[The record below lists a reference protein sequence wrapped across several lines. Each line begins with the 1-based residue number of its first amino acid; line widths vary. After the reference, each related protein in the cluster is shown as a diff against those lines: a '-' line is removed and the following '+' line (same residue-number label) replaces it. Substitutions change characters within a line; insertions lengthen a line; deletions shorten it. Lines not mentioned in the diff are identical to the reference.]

1 MSRLQSDTD
10 VQVPSTDTTL
20 PDSRPR
26 TTFDLAVAK
35 LRTALQERSG
45 YVIVTAEDAAAAE
58 ALFATVEPRL
68 TTFRTVRASGPALD
82 PEAVVRDL
90 WQDGEAPFPPR
101 LAMRALLDEAR
112 AVAKPI
118 VVAITEADA
127 IDPTK
132 LERVRLTLEGSPD
145 AGEIVRIAL
154 LGGPGLI
161 ELLRQ
166 PEARAVAM
174 RIGASVAVPAAPADL
189 PSAVIVPLRQPR
201 ARRVPFVALAG
212 TIAAAAV
219 AAILWS
225 RRQPA
230 LPPAPPPPP
239 APAAVAA
246 TDVAPLAPA
255 PPVPAPV
262 PADPPAVTPELQP
275 ATIAKEPESPTPE
288 PAPAAAPAPPTPK
301 ATPALPRGA
310 ALQVGAFV
318 RPEGAEALRKKLAE
332 QFPSVWISPAKQ
344 DGTTWHRVRV
354 GGFRSTHDLDLA
366 AAVLRTT
373 GYKPLRVRE

>member
-1 MSRLQSDTD
+1 LQSDTD
-10 VQVPSTDTTL
+10 VQAPSTDTAL

-45 YVIVTAEDAAAAE
+45 YVVVTAEDADAAE

-82 PEAVVRDL
+82 PETVVRDL

-118 VVAITEADA
+118 VVAITQADA
-127 IDPTK
+127 VDPTR

-154 LGGPGLI
+154 LGGPRLI
-161 ELLRQ
+161 DLLRQ
-166 PEARAVAM
+166 PETRAVAM

-189 PSAVIVPLRQPR
+189 PSTVIVPLQQARPR
-201 ARRVPFVALAG
+201 RLPMLAIGGVVAVV
-212 TIAAAAV
+212 AA
-219 AAILWS
+219 AAILWP

-230 LPPAPPPPP
+230 LRPAPPP
-239 APAAVAA
+239 APAVVVA

-255 PPVPAPV
+255 PPVPAPA
-262 PADPPAVTPELQP
+262 PADPPAVTPEPQP
-275 ATIAKEPESPTPE
+275 ASIAKAPESRAPDPE
-288 PAPAAAPAPPTPK
+288 PAAAPAPPTPE
-301 ATPALPRGA
+301 AAPALPRGA

-318 RPEGAEALRKKLAE
+318 RPEGAEALRKKLAL